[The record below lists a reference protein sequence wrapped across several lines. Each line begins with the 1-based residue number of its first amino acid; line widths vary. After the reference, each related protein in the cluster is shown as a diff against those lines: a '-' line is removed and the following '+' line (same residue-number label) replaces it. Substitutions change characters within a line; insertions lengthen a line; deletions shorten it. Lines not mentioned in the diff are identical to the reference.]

1 MASEMET
8 QAMTDSQMIDWL
20 EAQVNENGLLLL
32 HDGNSNHHHEPGLG
46 LRPGFLSRTLR
57 EAITQ
62 AATQPKHS
70 EAQ

>member
-1 MASEMET
+1 
-8 QAMTDSQMIDWL
+8 MTDSQMIDWL
-20 EAQVNENGLLLL
+20 EAKVNENGLLLL
-32 HDGNSNHHHEPGLG
+32 HDGNSNHNHELGLG